1 MYVYICSSVCIQ
13 GKTALDSLLEF
24 HRRSVDE
31 LNADEAVRV
40 KDIENL
46 LRTKMHSGM
55 TGAETYFCY

>member
-1 MYVYICSSVCIQ
+1 VCIQ

-55 TGAETYFCY
+55 TAAETYFCY